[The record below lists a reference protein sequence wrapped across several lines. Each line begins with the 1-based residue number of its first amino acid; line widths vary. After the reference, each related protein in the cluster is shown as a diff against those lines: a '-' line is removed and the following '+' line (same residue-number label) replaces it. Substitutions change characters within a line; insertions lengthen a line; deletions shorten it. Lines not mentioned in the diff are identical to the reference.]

1 MPKSEVALYAELFE
15 KNRELNRYYLSNLK
29 AADPYKQQEVGNL
42 KFNSIY
48 WLCAHLMWAED
59 NLIVRGTGGT
69 SLAPAYVKHY
79 KLASDGSLHEG
90 HGDFKTLLA
99 DMKELHEKVMQY
111 LLTLT
116 SEQLDEDN
124 PTKFSFGNGD
134 TSKRMMVQH
143 AIRHEGSHIGHFG
156 WIAKMNGIKMI

>member
-1 MPKSEVALYAELFE
+1 
-15 KNRELNRYYLSNLK
+15 
-29 AADPYKQQEVGNL
+29 
-42 KFNSIY
+42 
-48 WLCAHLMWAED
+48 
-59 NLIVRGTGGT
+59 
-69 SLAPAYVKHY
+69 
-79 KLASDGSLHEG
+79 
-90 HGDFKTLLA
+90 
-99 DMKELHEKVMQY
+99 MKELHEKVMQY